1 MTDQTVRVGLCGLGT
16 VGQGVLA
23 LLNEG
28 ADTLTARSGAQLTVT
43 HVGTRTPKP
52 DIDTGGAKDSRDV
65 FDVARDPDVDVL
77 IELIGG
83 TTVARDL
90 VVEALRNNKHV
101 VTANKALLAD
111 HGAELFSLAEQ
122 QGVSLRF
129 EAAVA
134 GGIPVIETVKASL
147 AANEV
152 TSVAGI
158 INGTGNFILTAMASE
173 GRAFDDVLAE
183 AQKLGYAE
191 ADPTFDVDGTDAA
204 QKLVLL
210 ASLAFGSA
218 ISSDAPYKQGVDSV
232 APADLEF
239 ARELGYRI
247 KHLGIAKRDGNALQL
262 RVHPTLIPEE
272 KAIAQVDGVLN
283 AVMINATGVG
293 ELLLVGPGAGS
304 RPTASAV
311 CGDLMSIA
319 GSLARDEKP
328 AVPSMG
334 VPVATLDTAIIAD
347 IEDVSSA
354 WYLRLNAEDK
364 PGVMAALTKCLSE
377 QGIGIESLIQKPDTS
392 ASTYVPVIILTDTAT
407 TRSLN
412 AAVSDIKAMP
422 SVVGNVTRLR
432 VENFS

>member
-83 TTVARDL
+83 TTVAKDL

-319 GSLARDEKP
+319 GSLARDEKS

-364 PGVMAALTKCLSE
+364 PGVMAAITKCLSE

>member
-1 MTDQTVRVGLCGLGT
+1 MIDRQVRVGLCGLGT

-23 LLNEG
+23 LLSEG
-28 ADTLTARSGAQLTVT
+28 EETIAARAGAYLTVT
-43 HVGTRTPKP
+43 HVGTRTLKP
-52 DIDTGGAKDSRDV
+52 DVDTGGAKDSRDV

-83 TTVARDL
+83 TTVAKDL
-90 VVEALRNNKHV
+90 VIEALQHKKHV

-111 HGAELFSLAEQ
+111 HGQELFALAEQ

-134 GGIPVIETVKASL
+134 GGIPIIETVKASL

-183 AQKLGYAE
+183 AQRLGYAE

-210 ASLAFGSA
+210 ASLAFGAS

-232 APADLEF
+232 APEDLEF
-239 ARELGYRI
+239 ARELGYRV
-247 KHLGIAKRDGNALQL
+247 KHLGIAKRDGDALQL
-262 RVHPTLIPEE
+262 RVHPTLIPVG
-272 KAIAQVDGVLN
+272 KAIANVDGVLN

-311 CGDLMSIA
+311 CGDLVSIA
-319 GSLARDEKP
+319 GALARGETP
-328 AVPSMG
+328 ASPSMS
-334 VPVATLDTAIIAD
+334 VPVAKLDTVTIAD
-347 IEDVSSA
+347 MEDVLSA
-354 WYLRLNAEDK
+354 WYLRLNAQDQ
-364 PGVMAALTKCLSE
+364 PGVMAAITKCLSD
-377 QGIGIESLIQKPDTS
+377 QSIGIESLIQKPDAS
-392 ASTYVPVIILTDTAT
+392 ASANVPVIILTDTAT
-407 TRSLN
+407 TRSIYE
-412 AAVSDIKAMP
+412 AVSAIEAMP
-422 SVVGNVTRLR
+422 SVVGNVTSLR
-432 VENFS
+432 VENFD

>member
-1 MTDQTVRVGLCGLGT
+1 MTDRTVRVGLCGLGT

-28 ADTLTARSGAQLTVT
+28 GAAIAARSGAQLVVT
-43 HVGTRTPKP
+43 HVGTRTPKT
-52 DIDTGGAKDSRDV
+52 DVDTGGAKDSRDV

-83 TTVARDL
+83 TTVAKDL
-90 VVEALRNNKHV
+90 VIEALQHKKHV

-111 HGAELFSLAEQ
+111 HGAELFSRAEQ

-134 GGIPVIETVKASL
+134 GGIPIIETVKTSL

-218 ISSDAPYKQGVDSV
+218 VSSDAPYKQGVDSV
-232 APADLEF
+232 APEDLDF

-247 KHLGIAKRDGNALQL
+247 KHLGIAKRDGETLQL
-262 RVHPTLIPEE
+262 RVHPTLVPDG

-283 AVMINATGVG
+283 AVMVNATGVG

-311 CGDLMSIA
+311 CGDLVSIA
-319 GSLARDEKP
+319 ASLARGENP
-328 AVPSMG
+328 ASPGMG
-334 VPVATLDTAIIAD
+334 IPVATLEETTIAD
-347 IEDVSSA
+347 IADVASS

-364 PGVMAALTKCLSE
+364 PGVMAAITKCLSE
-377 QGIGIESLIQKPDTS
+377 QGIGIESLIQKPDAS
-392 ASTYVPVIILTDTAT
+392 ASAHVPVIILTDSAT
-407 TRSLN
+407 TRSLDT
-412 AAVSDIKAMP
+412 AVSAIEAMP
-422 SVVGNVTRLR
+422 SVVGKVTCLR
-432 VENFS
+432 VENFN

>member
-1 MTDQTVRVGLCGLGT
+1 M
-16 VGQGVLA
+16 
-23 LLNEG
+23 
-28 ADTLTARSGAQLTVT
+28 
-43 HVGTRTPKP
+43 
-52 DIDTGGAKDSRDV
+52 SRDV

-83 TTVARDL
+83 TTVAKDL
-90 VVEALRNNKHV
+90 VIEALQHKKHV

-111 HGAELFSLAEQ
+111 HGQELFALAEQ

-134 GGIPVIETVKASL
+134 GGIPIIETVKASL

-183 AQKLGYAE
+183 AQRLGYAE

-210 ASLAFGSA
+210 ASLAFGAS

-232 APADLEF
+232 APEDLEF
-239 ARELGYRI
+239 ARELGYRV
-247 KHLGIAKRDGNALQL
+247 KHLGIAKRDGDALQL
-262 RVHPTLIPEE
+262 RVHPTLIPVG
-272 KAIAQVDGVLN
+272 KAIANVDGVLN

-311 CGDLMSIA
+311 CGDLVSIA
-319 GSLARDEKP
+319 GALARGETP
-328 AVPSMG
+328 ASPSMS
-334 VPVATLDTAIIAD
+334 VPVAKLDTVTIAD
-347 IEDVSSA
+347 MEDVLSA
-354 WYLRLNAEDK
+354 WYLRLNAQDQ
-364 PGVMAALTKCLSE
+364 PGVMAAITKCLSD
-377 QGIGIESLIQKPDTS
+377 QSIGIESLIQKPDAS
-392 ASTYVPVIILTDTAT
+392 ASANVPVIILTDTAT
-407 TRSLN
+407 TRSIYE
-412 AAVSDIKAMP
+412 AVSAIEAMP
-422 SVVGNVTRLR
+422 SVVGNVTSLR
-432 VENFS
+432 VENFD

>member
-83 TTVARDL
+83 TTVAKDL

-364 PGVMAALTKCLSE
+364 PGVMTAITKCLSE

-412 AAVSDIKAMP
+412 AAVSDIEAMP

>member
-28 ADTLTARSGAQLTVT
+28 ADTLTARSGAQLAVT

-65 FDVARDPDVDVL
+65 FDVARDPNVDVL

-83 TTVARDL
+83 TTVAKDL

-319 GSLARDEKP
+319 GALARDEKP

-364 PGVMAALTKCLSE
+364 PGVMAAITKCLSE
-377 QGIGIESLIQKPDTS
+377 QGIGIESLIQKPDAS
-392 ASTYVPVIILTDTAT
+392 ASTSVPVIILTDTAT

-412 AAVSDIKAMP
+412 AAVSDIEAMP

>member
-83 TTVARDL
+83 TTVAKDL

-262 RVHPTLIPEE
+262 RVHPTLIPQE

-364 PGVMAALTKCLSE
+364 PGVMAAITKCLSE

-412 AAVSDIKAMP
+412 AAVSDIEAMP

>member
-83 TTVARDL
+83 TTVAKDL

-364 PGVMAALTKCLSE
+364 PGVMTAITKCLSE

>member
-1 MTDQTVRVGLCGLGT
+1 MIDRTVRVGLCGLGT

-23 LLNEG
+23 LLSEG
-28 ADTLTARSGAQLTVT
+28 GETIAARAGAQLTVT
-43 HVGTRTPKP
+43 HFATRTPKP
-52 DIDTGGAKDSRDV
+52 DVDTGGAKDSRDV

-90 VVEALRNNKHV
+90 VVEALKHNKHV

-111 HGAELFSLAEQ
+111 HGQELFALAEQ

-183 AQKLGYAE
+183 AQALGYAE

-210 ASLAFGSA
+210 ASLAFGVA

-232 APADLEF
+232 APEDLEF

-247 KHLGIAKRDGNALQL
+247 KHLGIAKRDGDALQL
-262 RVHPTLIPEE
+262 RLHPTLIPEG
-272 KAIAQVDGVLN
+272 KAIANVDGVLN
-283 AVMINATGVG
+283 AVMINANGVG

-311 CGDLMSIA
+311 CGDLVSIA
-319 GSLARDEKP
+319 GALARGETP
-328 AVPSMG
+328 AAPSMS
-334 VPVATLDTAIIAD
+334 VPVAKLDTVPIAD
-347 IEDVSSA
+347 MQDVSSA

-364 PGVMAALTKCLSE
+364 PGVMAEITTCLSE
-377 QGIGIESLIQKPDTS
+377 QSIGIESLIQKPDAS
-392 ASTYVPVIILTDTAT
+392 ASADVPVIILTDIAT
-407 TRSLN
+407 TRSLS
-412 AAVSDIKAMP
+412 AAVSAIEAMP
-422 SVVGNVTRLR
+422 SVVGDVVRLR
-432 VENFS
+432 VENFH

>member
-1 MTDQTVRVGLCGLGT
+1 MIDRQVRVGLCGLGT

-23 LLNEG
+23 LLSEG
-28 ADTLTARSGAQLTVT
+28 SETIAARAGAYLTVT
-43 HVGTRTPKP
+43 HVGTRTLKP
-52 DIDTGGAKDSRDV
+52 DVDTGGAKDSRDV

-83 TTVARDL
+83 TTVAKDL
-90 VVEALRNNKHV
+90 VIEALQHKKHV

-111 HGAELFSLAEQ
+111 HGQELFALAEQ

-134 GGIPVIETVKASL
+134 GGIPIIETVKASL

-183 AQKLGYAE
+183 AQRLGYAE

-210 ASLAFGSA
+210 ASLAFGAS

-232 APADLEF
+232 APEDLEF
-239 ARELGYRI
+239 ARELGYRV
-247 KHLGIAKRDGNALQL
+247 KHLGIAKRDGDALQL
-262 RVHPTLIPEE
+262 RVHPTLIPVG
-272 KAIAQVDGVLN
+272 KAIANVDGVLN

-311 CGDLMSIA
+311 CGDLVSIA
-319 GSLARDEKP
+319 GALARGETP
-328 AVPSMG
+328 ASPSMS
-334 VPVATLDTAIIAD
+334 VPVAKLDTVTIAD
-347 IEDVSSA
+347 MEDVLSA
-354 WYLRLNAEDK
+354 WYLRLNAQDQ
-364 PGVMAALTKCLSE
+364 PGVMTAITKCLSD
-377 QGIGIESLIQKPDTS
+377 QSIGIESLIQKPDAS
-392 ASTYVPVIILTDTAT
+392 ASANVPVIILTDTAT
-407 TRSLN
+407 TRSIY
-412 AAVSDIKAMP
+412 AAVSVIEAMP
-422 SVVGNVTRLR
+422 SVVGNVTSLR
-432 VENFS
+432 VENFD

>member
-1 MTDQTVRVGLCGLGT
+1 MTQRTVRVGLCGLGT
-16 VGQGVLA
+16 VGQGVLT
-23 LLNEG
+23 LLSEG
-28 ADTLTARSGAQLTVT
+28 DATITARAGAELSVT
-43 HVGTRTPKP
+43 HIGTRTPKP
-52 DIDTGGAKDSRDV
+52 DVVTGGAKDSRDV
-65 FDVARDPDVDVL
+65 FDVARDPEVDVM

-83 TTVARDL
+83 TTVAKDL
-90 VVEALRNNKHV
+90 VIEALQHKKHV

-111 HGAELFSLAEQ
+111 HGAELFSLAES

-134 GGIPVIETVKASL
+134 GGIPVIETVKSSL

-152 TSVAGI
+152 TSIAGI

-173 GRAFDDVLAE
+173 GRAFDDVLLE

-210 ASLAFGSA
+210 ASLAFGAA
-218 ISSDAPYKQGVDSV
+218 ISPDAPYKQGVDSV
-232 APADLEF
+232 APEDLEF
-239 ARELGYRI
+239 ASELGYRI
-247 KHLGIAKRDGNALQL
+247 KHLGIAKREGSALQL
-262 RVHPTLIPEE
+262 RVHPTLIPEG

-311 CGDLMSIA
+311 CGDLVSIA
-319 GSLARDEKP
+319 GTLARDES
-328 AVPSMG
+328 PSSPSLG
-334 VPVATLDTAIIAD
+334 VPVATLDVTSIAD
-347 IEDVSSA
+347 IDDVSSA
-354 WYLRLNAEDK
+354 WYLRLDAEDK
-364 PGVMAALTKCLSE
+364 PGVMAAITKSLSE
-377 QGIGIESLIQKPDTS
+377 QGIGIESLIQKPDAS
-392 ASTYVPVIILTDTAT
+392 ASASVPIIILTDTAT

-412 AAVSDIKAMP
+412 TAVSAIEAMP
-422 SVVGNVTRLR
+422 SVGGKITCLR
-432 VENFS
+432 VENFN

>member
-1 MTDQTVRVGLCGLGT
+1 MKT
-16 VGQGVLA
+16 
-23 LLNEG
+23 
-28 ADTLTARSGAQLTVT
+28 
-43 HVGTRTPKP
+43 
-52 DIDTGGAKDSRDV
+52 
-65 FDVARDPDVDVL
+65 
-77 IELIGG
+77 
-83 TTVARDL
+83 
-90 VVEALRNNKHV
+90 
-101 VTANKALLAD
+101 
-111 HGAELFSLAEQ
+111 
-122 QGVSLRF
+122 
-129 EAAVA
+129 
-134 GGIPVIETVKASL
+134 SL

-247 KHLGIAKRDGNALQL
+247 KHLGIAKRDNEALQL
-262 RVHPTLIPEE
+262 RVHPTLIPEG

-283 AVMINATGVG
+283 AVMVNATGVG

-311 CGDLMSIA
+311 CGDLVSIA
-319 GSLARDEKP
+319 ASLASGETP
-328 AVPSMG
+328 ASPGMG
-334 VPVATLDTAIIAD
+334 IPVATLEKTTIAD
-347 IEDVSSA
+347 IADVASS

-364 PGVMAALTKCLSE
+364 PGVMAAITKCLSE
-377 QGIGIESLIQKPDTS
+377 QGIGIESLIQKPDGS
-392 ASTYVPVIILTDTAT
+392 ASAHVPVIILTDSAT
-407 TRSLN
+407 TRSLDT
-412 AAVSDIKAMP
+412 AVSAIEAMP
-422 SVVGNVTRLR
+422 SVVGNVTCLR
-432 VENFS
+432 VENFN

>member
-28 ADTLTARSGAQLTVT
+28 ADTLTARSGAHLTVT

-83 TTVARDL
+83 TTVAKDL

-364 PGVMAALTKCLSE
+364 PGVMAAITKCLSE

-412 AAVSDIKAMP
+412 AAVSDIEAMP
-422 SVVGNVTRLR
+422 SVVGNATRLR